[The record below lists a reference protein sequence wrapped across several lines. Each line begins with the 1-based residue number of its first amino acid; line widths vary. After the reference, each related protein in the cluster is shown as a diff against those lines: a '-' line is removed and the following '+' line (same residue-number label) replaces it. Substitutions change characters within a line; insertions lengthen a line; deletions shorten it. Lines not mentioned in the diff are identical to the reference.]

1 MRLVLPGLDLIL
13 NTQQGGADLIVYLDL
28 VILINFLVDF
38 FLLLGTNRICGYP
51 SALGRVALAGAVGG
65 IYGGA
70 CLLPGLSRFLGN
82 TLWRIVSLCII
93 SVIAFGFAKETVRKS
108 VVFILLSM
116 ALGGIATGF
125 GKGNFWSLI
134 ASAAGVCLMC
144 AIGFREKI
152 GAIAYIP
159 LELTYKDVHLRL
171 TAIQDTGNT
180 LKDPVTGDSV
190 IVIGLQD
197 AIKLTGLTKEQL
209 ENPVSAVAGAAVP
222 GLRLIPYRT
231 VGQSQGMLLALR
243 IPCVRIGSWQ
253 GSRLI
258 AFSPQELGSKG
269 TYQALTGGVI

>member
-1 MRLVLPGLDLIL
+1 MEI
-13 NTQQGGADLIVYLDL
+13 YLDL
-28 VILINFLVDF
+28 VILLNFLVDF
-38 FLLLGTNRICGYP
+38 FLLLGTNRLCGYP
-51 SALGRVALAGAVGG
+51 SGLCRVALASALGG

-70 CLLPGLSRFLGN
+70 CLLPGFSRFLGN
-82 TLWRIVSLCII
+82 TVWRVVSLGIVS
-93 SVIAFGFAKETVRKS
+93 VVAFGINKETVRKT

-116 ALGGIATGF
+116 ALGGIATGL

-152 GAIAYIP
+152 GATAYIP
-159 LELTYKDVHLRL
+159 LELTYKGINLKL
-171 TAIQDTGNT
+171 MAMQDTGNT
-180 LKDPVTGDSV
+180 LKDPITGDSV

-197 AIKLTGLTKEQL
+197 AMKLTGLTKEQL
-209 ENPVSAVAGAAVP
+209 TDPVSAVEKAECS

-243 IPCVRIGSWQ
+243 IPSVRIGSWQ
-253 GSRLI
+253 GSRLV